1 MARVWQ
7 LLVRADGDT
16 RAAQREMR
24 KLQRSFKRYGQNLK
38 TAGRHLTY
46 AVTAPVIATA
56 AIGVREMM
64 EQQKAT
70 AATNAVL
77 KSTGKIGQISAKHV
91 EDLATKFQNMSG
103 IEDDVIQ
110 SSENVLLRFD
120 GINKSNFDKVS
131 QSLADMQAAG
141 KSGAAAATALGVA
154 YTQPEK
160 AGMRLKKLGVV
171 LTATEEAFIKKLVKH
186 HKVSRAQEIIQGRIN
201 KAYAGQAKALGNAS
215 PLQRIQRLYEDF
227 AETFGKMLLPA
238 IVAFSKWF
246 GKLSERFQQLSPRM
260 QRLIGIG
267 ALVAAALGPILLIA
281 GSLVTAIGA
290 LLPVIVS
297 LINPW
302 TLVAVAV
309 AAVGVA
315 WLRQGNHMQQAK
327 ELFMRVVAYVRD
339 VAWPA
344 MVDSARKAMA
354 WYQSN
359 VAPTI
364 NRVVS
369 EITKTLSVWGGWA
382 RAFWRKWGADIMRVV
397 RPAFNL
403 VKGNIKNAIKV
414 IGQIISFYL
423 RVLRGDWRGA
433 WNSLKGIV
441 HTGLNAAKEAISNA
455 IPGFGA
461 IVKALFKA
469 SLEINTWVMNKALA
483 LGKSIVNGIAKE
495 VRKGGS
501 AIEGAIKQA
510 ITGAIDNGAFGIG
523 GMIAAKV
530 SKAMRNKSVG
540 DKRHGGFSGAQ
551 EKVILA
557 LSIDKYERQIAN
569 AENVLA
575 NKKKKYEKRAR
586 EYQAA
591 LKTKH
596 NKHDDARTKRQ
607 MLAAEKQYKAA
618 QKFLAAANK
627 AAQAFSNIGM
637 KYDLK
642 QALFDYQTAL
652 NGGVVDTAKQLKIFQ
667 DEYAALLKKFNE
679 QMSNLGSQQKV
690 DILQQMTE
698 LLNMIREL
706 SPDATPTVTPTA
718 TTPTPSGGPT
728 WEGSNRSRSRGAG
741 ASGMVFNV
749 YPQSQDVEAIA
760 RRVAYIIS
768 SGKVR
773 VAG

>member
-24 KLQRSFKRYGQNLK
+24 KLQRSFKRYGQNLQ

-64 EQQKAT
+64 EQQRAT

-120 GINKSNFDKVS
+120 GINKSNFDTVT
-131 QSLADMQAAG
+131 QSLADMMAAG

-171 LTATEEAFIKKLVKH
+171 LSSNEEAMIKKLVKH
-186 HKVSRAQEIIQGRIN
+186 HKVAKAQAIIQERVN
-201 KAYAGQAKALGNAS
+201 KAFGGQAKALGKAS
-215 PLQRIQRLYEDF
+215 PLERIKRLYEDF

-238 IVAFSKWF
+238 IVKFSEWF

-260 QRLIGIG
+260 QRIIGIG

-281 GSLVTAIGA
+281 GSMVTAIGA
-290 LLPVIVS
+290 LLPVIAS

-327 ELFMRVVAYVRD
+327 KLFMRVVTYVRD

-359 VAPTI
+359 IAPTI
-364 NRVVS
+364 NGVVND
-369 EITKTLSVWGGWA
+369 IVATLTQWASWGM
-382 RAFWRKWGADIMRVV
+382 AFWNKYGDDIMRIV

-403 VKGNIKNAIKV
+403 IKNNISTTLKV
-414 IGQIISFYL
+414 IGGIIRTVL
-423 RVLRGDWRGA
+423 KVLRGDWKGA
-433 WNSLKGIV
+433 WKSLKGIV
-441 HTGLNAAKEAISNA
+441 KDAWEGVKGVVRNGGPMLKNAMK
-455 IPGFGA
+455 
-461 IVKALFKA
+461 
-469 SLEINTWVMNKALA
+469 
-483 LGKSIVNGIAKE
+483 
-495 VRKGGS
+495 
-501 AIEGAIKQA
+501 
-510 ITGAIDNGAFGIG
+510 
-523 GMIAAKV
+523 
-530 SKAMRNKSVG
+530 
-540 DKRHGGFSGAQ
+540 
-551 EKVILA
+551 
-557 LSIDKYERQIAN
+557 
-569 AENVLA
+569 
-575 NKKKKYEKRAR
+575 
-586 EYQAA
+586 AA
-591 LKTKH
+591 LKISFDL
-596 NKHDDARTKRQ
+596 NEWVAS
-607 MLAAEKQYKAA
+607 KAI
-618 QKFLAAANK
+618 K
-627 AAQAFSNIGM
+627 IG
-637 KYDLK
+637 KSVIDGIV
-642 QALFDYQTAL
+642 DGV
-652 NGGVVDTAKQLKIFQ
+652 GGVGGKIWHAIKSAVGSAFDNVGGIVDKAISLGKKLVSAIVDGLKSLHIPLPHFTIKI
-667 DEYAALLKKFNE
+667 KKSHGIPVDMSANVKWYRRGGIVDGA
-679 QMSNLGSQQKV
+679 QMVGVGESGPEAIVPLGNSPQARFDRESV
-690 DILQQMTE
+690 MRRSG
-698 LLNMIREL
+698 LNQVVNDSTHSSSVVNNIQ
-706 SPDATPTVTPTA
+706 
-718 TTPTPSGGPT
+718 
-728 WEGSNRSRSRGAG
+728 
-741 ASGMVFNV
+741 V